1 MRMGIVAT
9 ALVIAALAGVA
20 RAAEPPAG
28 FEPLFNGRD
37 LSGWRGR
44 PQLDPRKE
52 AAGTAAERAHRQAEW
67 NRDLAAHWTVHDGA
81 IASDGTGVYLTTE
94 RDYGDFELLVDW
106 KLPVP
111 CVDSGI
117 YLRAQAQVQLWDPA
131 CERDFK
137 HGCAKGSGGLW
148 NNPSDSPARFPLVK
162 ADRPIGEWNSM
173 RIRMQGERVTV
184 VLNDA
189 LVVDDQPMA
198 NFFEKGRPVPERGPI
213 QVQTHGAPIHVR
225 DIFIRELPPTASAP
239 R

>member
-1 MRMGIVAT
+1 MRMGMVAT
-9 ALVIAALAGVA
+9 ALVIVALAGVA

-28 FEPLFNGRD
+28 FTSLFNGRD

-52 AAGTAAERAHRQAEW
+52 AAGTSTERAERQAEW
-67 NRDLAAHWTVHDGA
+67 NRDLAAHWTIQDGE
-81 IASDGTGVYLTTE
+81 IVSDGTGVYLTTE
-94 RDYGDFELLVDW
+94 RDYGDFELLLDW

-148 NNPSDSPARFPLVK
+148 NNPSDSPGRFPLVK

-173 RIRMQGERVTV
+173 RIRMQGDRVTV

-189 LVVDDQPMA
+189 LVVDEQPMA
-198 NFFEKGRPVPERGPI
+198 NFFERGRPIPERGPI

-225 DIFIRELPPTASAP
+225 DIFIRELPAPTP